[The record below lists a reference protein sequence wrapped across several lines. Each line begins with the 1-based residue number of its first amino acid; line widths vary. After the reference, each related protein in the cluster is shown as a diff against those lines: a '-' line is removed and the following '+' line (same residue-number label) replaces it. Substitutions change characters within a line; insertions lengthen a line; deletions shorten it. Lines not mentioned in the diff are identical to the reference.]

1 MPIARTKTFTGCW
14 TCRARKI
21 KCDVERPT
29 CNRCKKAN
37 LTCEGYSI
45 KLRWSNGNDGRVD
58 KKEEDDYFQRRRVG
72 KFLCVVDQ
80 VMIRWANGV

>member
-14 TCRARKI
+14 TCRTRKI
-21 KCDVERPT
+21 KCDLQRPT

-45 KLRWSNGNDGRVD
+45 KLRWSSGNGKYD
-58 KKEEDDYFQRRRVG
+58 KKDDEDFFQRRNVG
-72 KFLCVVDQ
+72 KYQTVKKCINLSINCV
-80 VMIRWANGV
+80 